1 MLASRHHKF
10 CMISRRF
17 NVTLWAL
24 KVALSV
30 VLTTSQISY
39 AERLEPYRC
48 GSALE
53 DARCLLRRVFEYGKL
68 GERLTRLPAPLED
81 LIGRPVLIATQ
92 SFRTYLTARGIDQY
106 DLGGGFSEPLSKTPR
121 GDSADYLVIHDTSTP
136 VYKPNEEFPS
146 MINESVWNQTLLQ
159 SLVRK
164 QNAHVF
170 IDRTGRSKTAIDFA
184 SPLRTTLFEREQE
197 RSRRGLFLGVEL
209 IQPRKLDARGIDATA
224 PRPGFTE
231 AQLDRLAL
239 TYIAASMRRGI
250 WMIPAFHAAIDEG
263 LHNAHD
269 DPQNFDLSI
278 WAQRLYLLLDTIS
291 KH

>member
-1 MLASRHHKF
+1 MV
-10 CMISRRF
+10 I
-17 NVTLWAL
+17 
-24 KVALSV
+24 
-30 VLTTSQISY
+30 LTTSQISY
-39 AERLEPYRC
+39 AERLEPYFC

-53 DARCLLRRVFEYGKL
+53 DARCLLRKVFEYGKL
-68 GERLTRLPAPLED
+68 GERLKSLPAPLED
-81 LIGRPVLIATQ
+81 LIGRPAFIGTQ
-92 SFRTYLTARGIDQY
+92 SFRTYLAARGIDEY
-106 DLGGGFSEPLSKTPR
+106 DLGGGFAEPLSKTPR

-136 VYKPNEEFPS
+136 VYKHNEEFPP
-146 MINESVWNQTLLQ
+146 MINEPLWNQKLLH

-170 IDRTGRSKTAIDFA
+170 IDRTGRSKTAVDFA
-184 SPLRTTLFEREQE
+184 SPLRTTVFEKKEE

-209 IQPRKLDARGIDATA
+209 IQPRKLDPRGIDATA

-239 TYIAASMRRGI
+239 TYIAASLRRGI
-250 WMIPAFHAAIDEG
+250 WIIPAFHAAIDEG
-263 LHNAHD
+263 LPNAHD

-291 KH
+291 KN